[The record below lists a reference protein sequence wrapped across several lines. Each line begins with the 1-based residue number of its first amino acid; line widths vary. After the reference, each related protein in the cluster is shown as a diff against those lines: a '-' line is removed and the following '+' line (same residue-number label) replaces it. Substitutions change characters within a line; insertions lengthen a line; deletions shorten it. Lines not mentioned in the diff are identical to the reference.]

1 MASSAWGLNE
11 DGSSFHRHD
20 PGPKKECMRCKA
32 RRALEADGVEYDK
45 DDRLPRTFLTL

>member
-11 DGSSFHRHD
+11 DGSSFHRYD

-45 DDRLPRTFLTL
+45 DDRLPRTFLAL